1 MGVTNYVDHDSRL
14 IIVTP
19 LDTDPISPDWIDN
32 CLRKGGWTAYIENCR
47 ESSDGKGYIHSTN
60 PSFKATLW
68 QIIVGGEYNVS
79 DQPPINNR
87 LPPGISFGSSITYVV
102 YFDNKV
108 YAQRLAQRALDLW
121 IIEYANREEKRKED
135 RIKRLESALA
145 AYQKENDSLWQR
157 YLRALER
164 TPSPNLSQ

>member
-157 YLRALER
+157 YLRAR
-164 TPSPNLSQ
+164 TPSPNLSS